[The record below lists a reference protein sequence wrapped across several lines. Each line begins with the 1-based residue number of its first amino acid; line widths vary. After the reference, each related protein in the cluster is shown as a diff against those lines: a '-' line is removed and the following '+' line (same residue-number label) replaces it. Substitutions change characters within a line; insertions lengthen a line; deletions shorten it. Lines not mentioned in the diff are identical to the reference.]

1 MKVSHKFLKSFKKLL
16 TALEWTLFFLFL
28 IVFSFWFLAFY
39 SLSNSSFIEKLPD
52 TYVRYV
58 FLFLVSFVWFV
69 MLIFLTF
76 RLVYIVS
83 STDPYTDTENLLQ
96 NRVLY
101 IFHLLEAFLMQFFL
115 YIIFLCNDW
124 SFSCFFKTSFIIIS
138 IVYVIIWFVFLNF
151 SKAKIK
157 GL

>member
-1 MKVSHKFLKSFKKLL
+1 MKLSHKFLKALKKLL

-39 SLSNSSFIEKLPD
+39 SLSNSFFIEKLPAV
-52 TYVRYV
+52 YIQYI
-58 FLFLVSFVWFV
+58 FLFLISFVWFV

-76 RLVYIVS
+76 RLVYMAS
-83 STDPYTDTENLLQ
+83 LADPTTDTEKLLQ

-101 IFHLLEAFLMQFFL
+101 IFHLLEAFLLQFFL
-115 YIIFLCNDW
+115 YLLFLYNDW
-124 SFSCFFKTSFIIIS
+124 DFSCFFKTSFVIIS
-138 IVYVIIWFVFLNF
+138 IAYVIIWFVFLNF

-157 GL
+157 DL